1 MHLITEKKTTCK
13 NNEACG
19 EPKIR
24 NLVAIQPERD
34 ERAWQKRVDDMIANA
49 HHICDGEFIVLV
61 TDSPSEPFMIGQAKA
76 FAIGEEE
83 GVVYQIDRN
92 FQGKFGP
99 VRKGDN
105 MLNFLKF
112 EPVELVSEICH
123 MTKKQ
128 WPSMLSLLQ
137 SGSSRCSSRMP
148 KTFLRKST

>member
-1 MHLITEKKTTCK
+1 MQ
-13 NNEACG
+13 
-19 EPKIR
+19 R
-24 NLVAIQPERD
+24 ERVGQ
-34 ERAWQKRVDDMIANA
+34 RAS
-49 HHICDGEFIVLV
+49 L
-61 TDSPSEPFMIGQAKA
+61 
-76 FAIGEEE
+76 AIGEEE
-83 GVVYQIDRN
+83 GVAYQIDRN

-99 VRKGDN
+99 VHKGGS

-128 WPSMLSLLQ
+128 CPSMLSLLQ